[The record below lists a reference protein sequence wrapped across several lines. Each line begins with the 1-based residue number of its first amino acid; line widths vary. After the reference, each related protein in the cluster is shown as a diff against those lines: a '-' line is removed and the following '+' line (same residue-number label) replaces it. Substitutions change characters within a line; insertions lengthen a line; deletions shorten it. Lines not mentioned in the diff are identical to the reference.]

1 MKPPAGEHA
10 PQAPELLT
18 GSALAEPAT
27 PAGLF
32 LTGSGRYPHQADA

>member
-10 PQAPELLT
+10 LQAPELLT
-18 GSALAEPAT
+18 GSALARPAT

-32 LTGSGRYPHQADA
+32 LTGSRRYPQEANA